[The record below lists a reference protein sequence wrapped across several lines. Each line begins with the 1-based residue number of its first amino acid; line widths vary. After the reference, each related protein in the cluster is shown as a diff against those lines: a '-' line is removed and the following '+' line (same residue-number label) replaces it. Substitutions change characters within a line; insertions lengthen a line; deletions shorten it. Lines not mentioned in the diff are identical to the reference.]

1 MNNRTKL
8 LTETPFKLML
18 SLSVPAILGMMVVG
32 LYNLMD
38 AVFAG
43 QMIGSNAMGA
53 ISISYPFTLINSGV
67 ATLIGVGSASILSRA
82 IGKKDKK
89 TINSIMGNLIM
100 LVLIL
105 SLVITIVGTTFTKQI
120 LAVTGAEGEILSSA
134 VRYLKIIFL
143 GSIFVNF
150 FQSANMVMRGE
161 GALKQSMLIVG
172 SGAILNMILAP
183 ILISICNKFNMG
195 IEGAAYATLIAQFVQ
210 AIVTLIH
217 FTKKS
222 ENLKINKI
230 RLDKNIIPEI
240 FAVGFSA
247 MLMQVMTLLYQ
258 AFIFNS
264 ASKYGG
270 GTSQILLGAALRV
283 QTFAFIPLWG
293 ISQGFQPVAG
303 TNYGAGKYDRVKTM
317 TLVFIASAFVLSLIF
332 YLPVEIAPGVVLS
345 LFIKETNIIQQGIS
359 NFRIMFST
367 YIFLGI
373 FIMVVTLFQSLGKA
387 SKASAVVLLRQVILF
402 VPLILIL
409 PKWMGIKG
417 IWVAIGLN
425 DGILVL
431 ITICMMMFEFKSL
444 SSKSNIKTSAGT
456 V

>member
-217 FTKKS
+217 FTKK
-222 ENLKINKI
+222 
-230 RLDKNIIPEI
+230 
-240 FAVGFSA
+240 A
-247 MLMQVMTLLYQ
+247 
-258 AFIFNS
+258 
-264 ASKYGG
+264 
-270 GTSQILLGAALRV
+270 
-283 QTFAFIPLWG
+283 
-293 ISQGFQPVAG
+293 
-303 TNYGAGKYDRVKTM
+303 KT
-317 TLVFIASAFVLSLIF
+317 
-332 YLPVEIAPGVVLS
+332 
-345 LFIKETNIIQQGIS
+345 
-359 NFRIMFST
+359 
-367 YIFLGI
+367 
-373 FIMVVTLFQSLGKA
+373 
-387 SKASAVVLLRQVILF
+387 
-402 VPLILIL
+402 
-409 PKWMGIKG
+409 
-417 IWVAIGLN
+417 
-425 DGILVL
+425 
-431 ITICMMMFEFKSL
+431 
-444 SSKSNIKTSAGT
+444 
-456 V
+456 